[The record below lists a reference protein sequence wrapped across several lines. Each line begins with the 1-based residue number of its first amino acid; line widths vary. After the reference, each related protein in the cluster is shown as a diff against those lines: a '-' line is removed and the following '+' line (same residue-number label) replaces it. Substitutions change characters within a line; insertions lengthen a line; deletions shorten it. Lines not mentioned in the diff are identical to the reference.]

1 MTTTTE
7 HAAPTAA
14 DRAARASCFAAF
26 AIQGF
31 MFASLITRLP
41 TIKDRFDLSD
51 YQVLAVL
58 GAVSVMCAVGSV
70 AAGYLAV
77 RLGSA
82 RVLRLA
88 LAAAAVC
95 IAAVALPGT
104 LAVLLVVLGVYGLF
118 VGAIDATMNMQGV
131 GIQDRYGRSIMV
143 GFHGMWSLGAVI
155 GGVYATITIE
165 LDLPLLATLLIVT
178 AVALLVVAL
187 LTRSLLA
194 HALPDDA
201 EGGLDDVGGRAS
213 RDLLDHPTHH
223 VPWVPVLLLAVPTF
237 VMWFL
242 DAATSAW
249 GGIYLIDGLGS
260 SDSAAP
266 LAFTAYQLILLITRL
281 LGDKVVRRYGA
292 LATVRGS
299 GVICVVAV
307 AMVVAAPSVGVAIAG
322 FGLLG
327 AGLAMIPPL
336 SMVAAGHLDADGG
349 GQALARVNVS
359 NYVGYLVAALGIAII
374 AEQVSHRAMFVLPLV
389 LAPVLVLMAGQF
401 VPRTRSTT
409 P

>member
-1 MTTTTE
+1 MTIESTAAAP
-7 HAAPTAA
+7 AAPTEA

-58 GAVSVMCAVGSV
+58 GVVSIMCAVGSV
-70 AAGYLAV
+70 AAGYAAA
-77 RLGSA
+77 RFGSA
-82 RVLRLA
+82 VVLRAA
-88 LAAAAVC
+88 LVAAAVC
-95 IAAVALPGT
+95 IGAVALPGA
-104 LAVLLVVLGVYGLF
+104 LPALLVVLGVYGVF

-131 GIQDRYGRSIMV
+131 GVQDRYGRSIMV

-155 GGVYATITIE
+155 GGIYATITIE
-165 LDLPLLATLLIVT
+165 LDWPLLATLAVVT
-178 AVALLVVAL
+178 VVAL
-187 LTRSLLA
+187 VLVAVLCRNLLA
-194 HALPDDA
+194 VDPIDGHA
-201 EGGLDDVGGRAS
+201 ESVGEAI
-213 RDLLDHPTHH
+213 HVH
-223 VPWVPVLLLAVPTF
+223 VPWLPVLLLAIPTF

-242 DAATSAW
+242 DSATSAW
-249 GGIYLIDGLGS
+249 GGIYLIDGLDS

-266 LAFTAYQLILLITRL
+266 LAFTAYQLILLLTRL
-281 LGDKVVRRYGA
+281 VGDRVVRRFGA
-292 LATVRGS
+292 VATVRGS

-336 SMVAAGHLDADGG
+336 SMVAAGHLDAQGG

-359 NYVGYLVAALGIAII
+359 NYVGYILAAVALAGV
-374 AEQVSHRAMFVLPLV
+374 AEQISHRAMFVIPLF
-389 LAPVLVLMAGQF
+389 LAPVLILMAGRF
-401 VPRTRSTT
+401 APRTRSVTS
-409 P
+409 